1 MSFTLFFFSSFV
13 VLEYQFHIGTH
24 ISKCSILICR
34 EVWWEISIML
44 GHSEWFLGGGKIC
57 GDKEGLNSI
66 TVRINH
72 EVVLE

>member
-1 MSFTLFFFSSFV
+1 
-13 VLEYQFHIGTH
+13 
-24 ISKCSILICR
+24 
-34 EVWWEISIML
+34 ML
-44 GHSEWFLGGGKIC
+44 GHSEWFLGGGEIC

>member
-1 MSFTLFFFSSFV
+1 
-13 VLEYQFHIGTH
+13 
-24 ISKCSILICR
+24 
-34 EVWWEISIML
+34 ML
-44 GHSEWFLGGGKIC
+44 GHSEWFLGGGRKIR

>member
-1 MSFTLFFFSSFV
+1 MVS
-13 VLEYQFHIGTH
+13 
-24 ISKCSILICR
+24 R
-34 EVWWEISIML
+34 
-44 GHSEWFLGGGKIC
+44 GGKIC